1 MTTLPNTAALAAI
14 VVEDICFTYPG
25 ETLPALNKISLTVPC
40 ASCFGLLGPN
50 GAGKSTLLAILTG
63 ILPLQHG
70 RVSVHGNTLGNMN
83 EHSRE
88 LHRRVALVPQ
98 DYAFYPTLSGREN
111 LECFAGLYGLTGD
124 KKRASIDFAV
134 QVCGLGELLNR
145 RAASCSGGVRR
156 RLNLA
161 IGLLNRPS
169 ILFLD
174 EPTVGIDAQ
183 SRHFIL
189 ESITRLQREGMTIIY
204 TSHYLEEI
212 QSVCD
217 HLAIIDHGKLLLA
230 DSLAAVL
237 LQAAAMPEAP
247 RQASAQRLEDFYL
260 SLTRTALRD

>member
-1 MTTLPNTAALAAI
+1 MTTLPNTAAAI
-14 VVEDICFTYPG
+14 VADDISFTYLG
-25 ETLPALNKISLTVPC
+25 ENLPALDNISLTIP
-40 ASCFGLLGPN
+40 AGSCFGLLGPN

-63 ILPLQHG
+63 ILPLQNG
-70 RVSVHGNTLGNMN
+70 RVSVHGNTI
-83 EHSRE
+83 EHNAA
-88 LHRRVALVPQ
+88 LHRQVALVPQ
-98 DYAFYPTLSGREN
+98 DYAFYPTLTGREN

-124 KKRASIDFAV
+124 TKRASIDFAV

-156 RLNLA
+156 RVNLA

-217 HLAIIDHGKLLLA
+217 HLAIIDHGTLLLA

-237 LQAAAMPEAP
+237 AQAAAMPEAP